1 MEDNILCKI
10 HHFPLIIT
18 KILNYSLKR
27 PFILHYVLAQSEG
40 LKEKLNKLKLDK
52 YNSFSK
58 EINDLF
64 SFSNEILSFK
74 SQYDNIMTK
83 EIKIEEEEFNFYI
96 TKPYINTLFDFYD
109 KLFSYYKKFININ
122 SSNIEHLFAE
132 SLFEFCLSQPY
143 ITLSINLF
151 SKNNNFN
158 DLNMELR
165 DADLDYNF
173 LKYLNINR
181 KININAKQK
190 MKLCINIYNKY
201 SKIKIKEFKK
211 NEYYNNIDLLKDL
224 NIEEIYFIRPNIKE
238 EEKIEN
244 ILYKNEII
252 DEINIMFILLKE
264 LKNKNELIKIY
275 FTDNIIKNISLYYNE
290 IKSLK
295 ILSEKRKEFKNLKNI
310 GISSNLINGNIK
322 NIIYN
327 FFNYNLAV
335 IYYKDIIKNDIINN
349 MNIFDNDTLYINLEH
364 HMIYDMNLYK
374 FLSNIFSI
382 KNSQFTEK
390 IKKIEIIYNCE
401 DINLFYKNN
410 SDINNNLFKKEVK
423 NNCILPHL
431 NEIIIKNNINKVYK
445 PNILN
450 NKNISL
456 NKIFNFINFICS
468 YSKNLSSIII
478 QDSYIPF
485 NIFDYNNININSIS
499 LLNLKSPSLNIYTYS
514 EIIERINR
522 LHNIQYI
529 TIDTLSSNFN
539 DSFDDIKINKNLKN
553 LKEFIFNDFFV
564 YKNVENNRIIFKQNC
579 SIDKDLVD
587 IFSEIIENEKNL
599 ERIELNGFHYN
610 LDKIK
615 NENVKNLELN
625 LEENDK
631 QYKIRQIKFNDINLK
646 LNNFPNLNTLYI
658 YIDILHYVDDI
669 IQLPLNPNLKRI
681 FLFSSYMDCDINSLD
696 DLLKKNGVEL
706 IVRII
711 DSYNKGM
718 IMAYI
723 ASFPNIQ

>member
-1 MEDNILCKI
+1 MKI
-10 HHFPLIIT
+10 
-18 KILNYSLKR
+18 S
-27 PFILHYVLAQSEG
+27 
-40 LKEKLNKLKLDK
+40 
-52 YNSFSK
+52 
-58 EINDLF
+58 
-64 SFSNEILSFK
+64 
-74 SQYDNIMTK
+74 
-83 EIKIEEEEFNFYI
+83 
-96 TKPYINTLFDFYD
+96 PY
-109 KLFSYYKKFININ
+109 
-122 SSNIEHLFAE
+122 
-132 SLFEFCLSQPY
+132 
-143 ITLSINLF
+143 
-151 SKNNNFN
+151 
-158 DLNMELR
+158 
-165 DADLDYNF
+165 
-173 LKYLNINR
+173 
-181 KININAKQK
+181 
-190 MKLCINIYNKY
+190 
-201 SKIKIKEFKK
+201 
-211 NEYYNNIDLLKDL
+211 
-224 NIEEIYFIRPNIKE
+224 
-238 EEKIEN
+238 
-244 ILYKNEII
+244 
-252 DEINIMFILLKE
+252 
-264 LKNKNELIKIY
+264 
-275 FTDNIIKNISLYYNE
+275 
-290 IKSLK
+290 
-295 ILSEKRKEFKNLKNI
+295 
-310 GISSNLINGNIK
+310 
-322 NIIYN
+322 
-327 FFNYNLAV
+327 
-335 IYYKDIIKNDIINN
+335 
-349 MNIFDNDTLYINLEH
+349 
-364 HMIYDMNLYK
+364 
-374 FLSNIFSI
+374 
-382 KNSQFTEK
+382 
-390 IKKIEIIYNCE
+390 
-401 DINLFYKNN
+401 NLFYKNN

-423 NNCILPHL
+423 NNCILPNL

-564 YKNVENNRIIFKQNC
+564 FINVENNRIIFKQNC

-587 IFSEIIENEKNL
+587 IFSEIIENEKKL

-711 DSYNKGM
+711 DSYNLFDK
-718 IMAYI
+718 Y
-723 ASFPNIQ
+723 NY